1 MSLDRPKP
9 TQLHHW
15 ICNTST
21 CSFFQ
26 HVIFDKVL
34 VNGVHNV
41 RLKCIFVVVFGF
53 VLFLVILFTIYSLYR
68 KQQWSTNVDTA
79 FRSSKFNIKLKNC
92 HSFLAVAFFRSL
104 LKLSNSAYNRKLIM
118 SNILLIPLSV
128 LLTLTAQLDR
138 YNFNFVLYKLLVSSY

>member
-1 MSLDRPKP
+1 MHNNWLSGVNMSLDRPKP
-9 TQLHHW
+9 TQLYHW

-21 CSFFQ
+21 CSFFL

-34 VNGVHNV
+34 VNSVHNV

-53 VLFLVILFTIYSLYR
+53 VLFLVILFTLYSLYR

-104 LKLSNSAYNRKLIM
+104 LKLSNSHLQQETNHVKY
-118 SNILLIPLSV
+118 
-128 LLTLTAQLDR
+128 TLNTFISFT
-138 YNFNFVLYKLLVSSY
+138 YSYRTTRSI